1 MSLRADITRRK
12 TEALKSKD
20 ELRLSV
26 LRMLWSEI
34 KNTEIDK
41 KEELDD
47 KEIEQ
52 IVARQIK
59 QLKDAIKD
67 FSSAGRD
74 DLVSKNELEISK
86 MVKKFSKYSNK
97 VDIKNGE
104 SLSDL
109 LAIIG
114 SSRGVIS
121 NETCTA
127 HMGVALGKRVYCIS
141 GKLGYNRMHPYPN
154 YKRAI
159 YIYPPN
165 FEK

>member
-74 DLVSKNELEISK
+74 DLVSKNELEIKILEEYLPEQMSEEK
-86 MVKKFSKYSNK
+86 LVKI
-97 VDIKNGE
+97 VEEVIKE
-104 SLSDL
+104 TDASEPSDMGRV
-109 LAIIG
+109 IG
-114 SSRGVIS
+114 SVMNKAQGQVDG
-121 NETCTA
+121 N
-127 HMGVALGKRVYCIS
+127 RVRELVSQILS
-141 GKLGYNRMHPYPN
+141 K
-154 YKRAI
+154 K
-159 YIYPPN
+159 
-165 FEK
+165 